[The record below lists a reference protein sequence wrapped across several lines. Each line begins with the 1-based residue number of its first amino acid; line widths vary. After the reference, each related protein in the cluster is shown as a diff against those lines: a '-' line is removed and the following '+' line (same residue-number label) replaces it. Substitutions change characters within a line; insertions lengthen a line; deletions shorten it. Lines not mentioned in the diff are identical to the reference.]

1 MDAAAPR
8 AAATPQPPIREQA
21 LSSREAPRDPGE
33 RQTAQAARSAT
44 ARANEAS
51 MPVEQKRMP
60 SRDNTKGRY
69 VDVYV

>member
-8 AAATPQPPIREQA
+8 AAATPQAPIREQA

-33 RQTAQAARSAT
+33 RQAAQATRSAT
-44 ARANEAS
+44 TRANDAS
-51 MPVEQKRMP
+51 IPVEQKRMP

>member
-8 AAATPQPPIREQA
+8 DAATPQHPIREQA
-21 LSSREAPRDPGE
+21 LSSREAPRDMGE
-33 RQTAQAARSAT
+33 RQAAQAMRSAT
-44 ARANEAS
+44 TRASDAS